1 MLGAVHDLVKSIK
14 LTDTTLPDQRD
25 KPVTTG
31 MSGLCAV
38 DRVAP
43 KVYVEM
49 LDHFRRIFAEETS
62 IPGLKYCRSRNRV
75 ASMYLVVRS
84 KRSALGIVAA
94 AVVGLAIVGCK
105 PRTAYEFD
113 ALDLT
118 PAQDELSEF
127 SLGHY
132 SIPIP
137 IVASDGSK
145 DGESR
150 NRLQL
155 TFDLYALVA
164 PSYESEIHESW
175 ERHEGN
181 VRDNVIRVCRN
192 ASLEELQ
199 EPELAT
205 LKSHLIDAIQD
216 QLGPKSIHRLLI
228 SEVATREL

>member
-1 MLGAVHDLVKSIK
+1 
-14 LTDTTLPDQRD
+14 
-25 KPVTTG
+25 
-31 MSGLCAV
+31 
-38 DRVAP
+38 
-43 KVYVEM
+43 
-49 LDHFRRIFAEETS
+49 
-62 IPGLKYCRSRNRV
+62 
-75 ASMYLVVRS
+75 MYLVVRS
-84 KRSALGIVAA
+84 DWGAFGIAA
-94 AVVGLAIVGCK
+94 FAVVCLAVAGCK

-137 IVASDGSK
+137 IASPEGSI

-164 PSYESEIHESW
+164 PSYESEIRESW

-181 VRDNVIRVCRN
+181 VRDCVIRVCRN
-192 ASLEELQ
+192 ASPEELQ

-205 LKSHLIDAIQD
+205 LKSHLTDAIQD

-228 SEVATREL
+228 SEVATKEL

>member
-1 MLGAVHDLVKSIK
+1 MYPIVRNK
-14 LTDTTLPDQRD
+14 
-25 KPVTTG
+25 
-31 MSGLCAV
+31 
-38 DRVAP
+38 
-43 KVYVEM
+43 
-49 LDHFRRIFAEETS
+49 RRAF
-62 IPGLKYCRSRNRV
+62 
-75 ASMYLVVRS
+75 
-84 KRSALGIVAA
+84 GIA
-94 AVVGLAIVGCK
+94 AVAVVVLATGGCK

-113 ALDLT
+113 VLDLT

-132 SIPIP
+132 CIPIP
-137 IVASDGSK
+137 IASSEGAG

-164 PSYESEIHESW
+164 PSYESGIRESW

-192 ASLEELQ
+192 ASPEELQ
-199 EPELAT
+199 EPDLAT

-228 SEVATREL
+228 GEVATKEL